1 MYSLHPIRKER
12 KQMNEMNNASAMYEV
27 NKVKELNYVEGF
39 DPRKFMRQIQ
49 KEGQPMKLYL
59 DVAYRKLWFRLCH
72 PQGKIVKKL
81 LKLTDQV
88 AIVEAR
94 VYLHHDDPEDHF
106 IANAL
111 AQKYM
116 TEDEQFGSK
125 FVELAE
131 TAAVGRALSDAGF
144 GLQFADQE
152 GDFDPEVTEAPLE
165 SQMLAGAA
173 LSAGAYIDE
182 TAMDEA
188 GEEIAPEEDD
198 SIPGQYNIEEY
209 IPTPDEVGQA
219 MEQGMTVTPV
229 AGQAAVQPPQGNAP
243 VNMGRQTA
251 GTNPA
256 SAARQTKAP
265 ASGQK
270 PAPAAASSKPAAEIR
285 ADMPVEQIYALLNRD
300 TAAGVVVPVGFNKGK
315 TLGQVAQEKPANLEW
330 YVNSY
335 GGPNNLLR
343 AAAKFLLDAALGMAS

>member
-1 MYSLHPIRKER
+1 
-12 KQMNEMNNASAMYEV
+12 
-27 NKVKELNYVEGF
+27 
-39 DPRKFMRQIQ
+39 
-49 KEGQPMKLYL
+49 MKLYL
-59 DVAYRKLWFRLCH
+59 DVAYRKLWFRLCY

-81 LKLTDQV
+81 VKLTDQV

-165 SQMLAGAA
+165 SQMLAGGT

-182 TAMDEA
+182 AAMDEA

-198 SIPGQYNIEEY
+198 SIPGQYGIGEY
-209 IPTPDEVGQA
+209 IPMPGEVGKA
-219 MEQGMTVTPV
+219 MEQGMTAAPA
-229 AGQAAVQPPQGNAP
+229 AGQAAVQSPQGNAP
-243 VNMGRQTA
+243 VNMGCQTA

-256 SAARQTKAP
+256 PAARQKAL
-265 ASGQK
+265 AS
-270 PAPAAASSKPAAEIR
+270 ASRKPAAEIR
-285 ADMPVEQIYALLNRD
+285 TDMPVEQIYALLNRD
-300 TAAGVVVPVGFNKGK
+300 TAAGVVVPVGFNKAK

-343 AAAKFLLDAALGMAS
+343 AAAKFLIDAALGMAS

>member
-1 MYSLHPIRKER
+1 MS
-12 KQMNEMNNASAMYEV
+12 EMNNASAMYEV

-59 DVAYRKLWFRLCH
+59 DVAYRKLWFRLCY

-81 LKLTDQV
+81 LKLTEQV

-165 SQMLAGAA
+165 SQMLSGAGSA
-173 LSAGAYIDE
+173 LSAGTYIDD

-219 MEQGMTVTPV
+219 IGQGMTMAPE
-229 AGQAAVQPPQGNAP
+229 AGQSAVQPPQGNVP
-243 VNMGRQTA
+243 VNTGRQTA
-251 GTNPA
+251 GTKPA
-256 SAARQTKAP
+256 PAARQTKAP
-265 ASGQK
+265 ASGPK
-270 PAPAAASSKPAAEIR
+270 PAQAAANSKPAAEIR
-285 ADMPVEQIYALLNRD
+285 TDMPVEQIYALLNRD
-300 TAAGVVVPVGFNKGK
+300 IAAGVVVPVGFNKGK
-315 TLGQVAQEKPANLEW
+315 KLGQVAQEKPANLEW

-335 GGPNNLLR
+335 EGPNNLLR
-343 AAAKFLLDAALGMAS
+343 AAAKFLIDAALGMAS

>member
-1 MYSLHPIRKER
+1 MS
-12 KQMNEMNNASAMYEV
+12 EMNNASAMYEV
-27 NKVKELNYVEGF
+27 EKVKGLNYVEGF

-59 DVAYRKLWFRLCH
+59 DVAYRKLWFRLCY

-81 LKLTDQV
+81 LKLTEQV

-165 SQMLAGAA
+165 SQMLSGAGSA

-219 MEQGMTVTPV
+219 IEQGMTAAPT
-229 AGQAAVQPPQGNAP
+229 AGQSAVQPPQGNAP
-243 VNMGRQTA
+243 VNTGHQTA
-251 GTNPA
+251 GAKPTPTG
-256 SAARQTKAP
+256 RQAKSP
-265 ASGQK
+265 ASGPK
-270 PAPAAASSKPAAEIR
+270 PAPAAANSKPAAEIR
-285 ADMPVEQIYALLNRD
+285 TDMPVEQIYALLNRD
-300 TAAGVVVPVGFNKGK
+300 IAAGVVVPVGFNKGK

-335 GGPNNLLR
+335 EGPNNLLR
-343 AAAKFLLDAALGMAS
+343 AAAKFLIDAALGMAS

>member
-1 MYSLHPIRKER
+1 MS
-12 KQMNEMNNASAMYEV
+12 EMNNASAMYEV
-27 NKVKELNYVEGF
+27 EKVKGLNYVEGF

-59 DVAYRKLWFRLCH
+59 DVAYRKLWFRLCY

-81 LKLTDQV
+81 LKLTEQV

-165 SQMLAGAA
+165 SQMLSGAGSA
-173 LSAGAYIDE
+173 LSAGTYIDD

-198 SIPGQYNIEEY
+198 SIPRQYNIEEY

-219 MEQGMTVTPV
+219 IEQGMTATPA
-229 AGQAAVQPPQGNAP
+229 AGQSAVQPPQANAP
-243 VNMGRQTA
+243 VNTGRQTV
-251 GTNPA
+251 GTKPA
-256 SAARQTKAP
+256 PAARQTKAP
-265 ASGQK
+265 ASGSK
-270 PAPAAASSKPAAEIR
+270 PAQAAANSKPAAEIR
-285 ADMPVEQIYALLNRD
+285 TDMPVEQIYALLNRD
-300 TAAGVVVPVGFNKGK
+300 IAAGVVVPVGFNKGK
-315 TLGQVAQEKPANLEW
+315 KLGQVAQEKPANLEW

-335 GGPNNLLR
+335 EGPNNLLR
-343 AAAKFLLDAALGMAS
+343 AAAKFLIDAALGMAS

>member
-1 MYSLHPIRKER
+1 MS
-12 KQMNEMNNASAMYEV
+12 EMNNASAMYEV
-27 NKVKELNYVEGF
+27 EKVKGLNYVEGF

-59 DVAYRKLWFRLCH
+59 DVAYRKLWFRLCY

-81 LKLTDQV
+81 LKLTEQV

-165 SQMLAGAA
+165 SQMLSGAGSA
-173 LSAGAYIDE
+173 LSAGTYIDD

-209 IPTPDEVGQA
+209 IPTPEEVGQA
-219 MEQGMTVTPV
+219 MEQGIAAAPE
-229 AGQAAVQPPQGNAP
+229 AGQSAVQPPQGNAP
-243 VNMGRQTA
+243 VNTGRQTA
-251 GTNPA
+251 GTKPA
-256 SAARQTKAP
+256 PAARQTKAP
-265 ASGQK
+265 ASGSK
-270 PAPAAASSKPAAEIR
+270 PAQAAANSKPAAEIR
-285 ADMPVEQIYALLNRD
+285 TDMPVEQIYALLNRD
-300 TAAGVVVPVGFNKGK
+300 IAAGVVVPVGFNKGK
-315 TLGQVAQEKPANLEW
+315 KLGQVAQEKPANLEW

-335 GGPNNLLR
+335 EGPNNLLR
-343 AAAKFLLDAALGMAS
+343 AAAKFLIDAALGMAS

>member
-1 MYSLHPIRKER
+1 MS
-12 KQMNEMNNASAMYEV
+12 EMNNASAMYEV
-27 NKVKELNYVEGF
+27 EKVKGLNYVEGF
-39 DPRKFMRQIQ
+39 DPRRFMRQIQ

-59 DVAYRKLWFRLCH
+59 DVAYRKLWFRLCY

-81 LKLTDQV
+81 LKLTEQV

-165 SQMLAGAA
+165 SQILSSAGSA

-209 IPTPDEVGQA
+209 IPTPEEVGQA
-219 MEQGMTVTPV
+219 IEQGMTMAPE
-229 AGQAAVQPPQGNAP
+229 AGQSAVQPPQGNAP
-243 VNMGRQTA
+243 VNTGRQTA
-251 GTNPA
+251 GAKPA
-256 SAARQTKAP
+256 PAARQTKAP
-265 ASGQK
+265 ASGPK
-270 PAPAAASSKPAAEIR
+270 PVPAAANSKPAAEIR
-285 ADMPVEQIYALLNRD
+285 TDMPVEQIYALLNRD
-300 TAAGVVVPVGFNKGK
+300 IAADVVVPVGFNKGK
-315 TLGQVAQEKPANLEW
+315 KLGQVAQEKPANLEW

-335 GGPNNLLR
+335 EGPNNLLR
-343 AAAKFLLDAALGMAS
+343 AAAKFLIDTALEMAS